1 MYNPK
6 ILSLSLANNADF
18 VVALNVILIPIIL
31 LLIKQPGSL

>member
-6 ILSLSLANNADF
+6 ILSLSLADHVDYF
-18 VVALNVILIPIIL
+18 DVLLVVLIPIIL